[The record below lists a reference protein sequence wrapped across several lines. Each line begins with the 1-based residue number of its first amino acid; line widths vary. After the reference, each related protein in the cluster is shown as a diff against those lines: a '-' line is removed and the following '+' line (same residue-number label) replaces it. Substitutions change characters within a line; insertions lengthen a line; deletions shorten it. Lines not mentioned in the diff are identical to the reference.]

1 MHAKNERKKRVRIPE
16 RAMRPDARAHLS
28 GMSFADGSHSSESGK
43 GVSPMAETPN
53 ETMQEAA
60 DLAAAARDRGIEHL
74 EGAKGQLAEGAERVA
89 AAVERTANE
98 LEGDGDD
105 AISGFGRSVA
115 SLMRQL
121 AGGLRERDVEA
132 FAHELG
138 ALARR
143 NPGVF
148 LAGSVALGFGI
159 ARFFKARGPQ
169 SPASYDDDWQSER
182 GWQSASEHGRSRRDE
197 VNSEEDLDL
206 SENATARDGEPSP
219 TPETRTS
226 ESEAEERTQGKSR
239 QSGKQKV
246 KTQRA
251 SSGGA
256 HQRSAGEESSAPQNE
271 RPSTDTSSGTTAG
284 SKDSA
289 FTDTKGGSAPR
300 GGKE

>member
-1 MHAKNERKKRVRIPE
+1 
-16 RAMRPDARAHLS
+16 
-28 GMSFADGSHSSESGK
+28 
-43 GVSPMAETPN
+43 MAETPN

-74 EGAKGQLAEGAERVA
+74 EGAKGQLAAGAERVA

-105 AISGFGRSVA
+105 ALSGFGRSVA

-169 SPASYDDDWQSER
+169 ARATYDDDWRSER
-182 GWQSASEHGRSRRDE
+182 GWQGASENGPSRRGD

-206 SENATARDGEPSP
+206 SERATARDGEPP
-219 TPETRTS
+219 LTPETRAS
-226 ESEAEERTQGKSR
+226 ESDAEERSQGKSR
-239 QSGKQKV
+239 QAGKQKV
-246 KTQRA
+246 RTQRA

-256 HQRSAGEESSAPQNE
+256 YQSAGEGLSAPQNE
-271 RPSTDTSSGTTAG
+271 RPSTDTSGGTTAG
-284 SKDSA
+284 ASDSA
-289 FTDTKGGSAPR
+289 FTDGKGGGAPR
-300 GGKE
+300 GGKA

>member
-1 MHAKNERKKRVRIPE
+1 
-16 RAMRPDARAHLS
+16 
-28 GMSFADGSHSSESGK
+28 
-43 GVSPMAETPN
+43 MAETPN

-169 SPASYDDDWQSER
+169 SRASYGDDWQSER

-206 SENATARDGEPSP
+206 SESATARDGEPSL
-219 TPETRTS
+219 TPEMRTS
-226 ESEAEERTQGKSR
+226 AGEAEERTQGKSR
-239 QSGKQKV
+239 QSGKQKA

-251 SSGGA
+251 SSAGA
-256 HQRSAGEESSAPQNE
+256 HQSAGEASSAPQNE

-284 SKDSA
+284 SSDSS
-289 FTDTKGGSAPR
+289 FTDGKGDAPR
-300 GGKE
+300 GGKA